1 MEVRFPL
8 HTYPWE
14 IKAAKDYSGQ
24 GILEQLNTV
33 QHFDMDEL
41 RNLIFVSIISAD
53 NDEFGLTEDQ
63 KQEIIQ
69 RHKMNMSWESILEP
83 IPDEGKRNKL
93 IEFFEQSEVD

>member
-1 MEVRFPL
+1 MEIRFPL
-8 HTYPWE
+8 PTTFWE
-14 IKAAKDYSGQ
+14 FKAAKDYVGQ
-24 GILEQLNTV
+24 GILEQITTI

-53 NDEFGLTEDQ
+53 NDEFDLTEDQ
-63 KQEIIQ
+63 KQDILR

>member
-1 MEVRFPL
+1 ME
-8 HTYPWE
+8 
-14 IKAAKDYSGQ
+14 
-24 GILEQLNTV
+24 
-33 QHFDMDEL
+33 EL

-53 NDEFGLTEDQ
+53 NDEFDLTEDQ

>member
-1 MEVRFPL
+1 ME
-8 HTYPWE
+8 
-14 IKAAKDYSGQ
+14 
-24 GILEQLNTV
+24 
-33 QHFDMDEL
+33 EL

>member
-8 HTYPWE
+8 SIHPWE
-14 IKAAKDYSGQ
+14 IKAVRDYSGQ
-24 GILEQLNTV
+24 GLLEQLNTV

-53 NDEFGLTEDQ
+53 NDELGLTEDQ

-83 IPDEGKRNKL
+83 IPNEDRRNKL
-93 IEFFEQSEVD
+93 IHFFEESDID

>member
-8 HTYPWE
+8 PTHPWE
-14 IKAAKDYSGQ
+14 FKAVKDYIGQ
-24 GILEQLNTV
+24 GLLEQITTV
-33 QHFDMDEL
+33 QHFDMEEL

-53 NDEFGLTEDQ
+53 NDEFDLTEDQ

>member
-1 MEVRFPL
+1 MEVKFPL
-8 HTYPWE
+8 PTHPWE
-14 IKAAKDYSGQ
+14 IKAAKDYNGQ
-24 GILEQLNTV
+24 GLLEQLNMKENV
-33 QHFDMDEL
+33 NQL

-53 NDEFGLTEDQ
+53 NDEFDLTEDQ

>member
-1 MEVRFPL
+1 
-8 HTYPWE
+8 
-14 IKAAKDYSGQ
+14 
-24 GILEQLNTV
+24 
-33 QHFDMDEL
+33 MDEL

-53 NDEFGLTEDQ
+53 NDEFDLTEDQ
-63 KQEIIQ
+63 KQDIIQ